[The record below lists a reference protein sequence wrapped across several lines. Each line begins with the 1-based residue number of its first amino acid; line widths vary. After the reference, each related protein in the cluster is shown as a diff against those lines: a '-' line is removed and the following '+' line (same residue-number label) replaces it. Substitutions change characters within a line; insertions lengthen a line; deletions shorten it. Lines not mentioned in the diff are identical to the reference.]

1 MADGEFST
9 CLTISFCDRNALA
22 LQKVELAKEE
32 QFYSSWKQSA
42 LPVFQNHRFSLLEKN
57 DFHVVEYQSPQVIV
71 LPVIEQEYV
80 VLPKVRRQILGGA
93 VWELPAGGVLEN
105 EDPEEAA
112 LRELGEETGIT
123 IPDPSRLLPLDTVVV
138 SPNRLPMFPLIYR
151 VDLSHQEFETRSTH
165 DEEVESVGCF
175 SLDKVQEMIL
185 SGEIITSITLAI
197 LGRFLIGQQVT
208 GSSST
213 KKP

>member
-1 MADGEFST
+1 M
-9 CLTISFCDRNALA
+9 
-22 LQKVELAKEE
+22 
-32 QFYSSWKQSA
+32 
-42 LPVFQNHRFSLLEKN
+42 
-57 DFHVVEYQSPQVIV
+57 VEYQSTQVIV

-93 VWELPAGGVLEN
+93 VWELPAGWVLEN
-105 EDPEEAA
+105 ESPEEAA
-112 LRELGEETGIT
+112 LRELGEETGIS
-123 IPDPSRLLPLDTVVV
+123 ISAPSRLLTQATVVV

-197 LGRFLIGQQVT
+197 LGRFLVGKQLT
-208 GSSST
+208 SSSST
-213 KKP
+213 PIP

>member
-1 MADGEFST
+1 M
-9 CLTISFCDRNALA
+9 
-22 LQKVELAKEE
+22 
-32 QFYSSWKQSA
+32 
-42 LPVFQNHRFSLLEKN
+42 
-57 DFHVVEYQSPQVIV
+57 VEYQSTQVIV

-93 VWELPAGGVLEN
+93 VWELPAGGVQEN
-105 EDPEEAA
+105 EGPEEAA

-151 VDLSHQEFETRSTH
+151 VDLSHLEFETRSTH

-185 SGEIITSITLAI
+185 TGEIITSITLAI
-197 LGRFLIGQQVT
+197 LGRFLLGQQLT
-208 GSSST
+208 SSSST
-213 KKP
+213 PKP

>member
-1 MADGEFST
+1 M
-9 CLTISFCDRNALA
+9 
-22 LQKVELAKEE
+22 
-32 QFYSSWKQSA
+32 
-42 LPVFQNHRFSLLEKN
+42 
-57 DFHVVEYQSPQVIV
+57 VEYQSTQVIV

-80 VLPKVRRQILGGA
+80 VMAKVLRQILGGS

-105 EDPEEAA
+105 EGPEEAS
-112 LRELGEETGIT
+112 LRELVEETGIS
-123 IPDPSRLLPLDTVVV
+123 ISDPSRLLPLDTLVV

-197 LGRFLIGQQVT
+197 LGRFLVGQQLT
-208 GSSST
+208 SSSST
-213 KKP
+213 PIP